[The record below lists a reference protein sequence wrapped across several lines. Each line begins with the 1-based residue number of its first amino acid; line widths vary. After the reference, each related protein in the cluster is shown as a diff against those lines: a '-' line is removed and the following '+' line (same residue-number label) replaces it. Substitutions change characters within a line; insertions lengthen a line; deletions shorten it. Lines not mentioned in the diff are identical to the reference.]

1 MAKAQRKP
9 EAVEVETIHQEE
21 VTAYQR
27 LYASVKQSLTH
38 VGDKISMD
46 TIKHAVDK
54 AGAELKAAGEYST
67 ETIKRVT
74 LVLKKDMASTAEKLG
89 PNWEKLKGKTHH
101 LFDIW
106 QDRSTVF
113 AGHAATA
120 VGDWLHDK
128 GDKLEHHIYH
138 AGELTY
144 GGTFEC
150 TACGQQLE
158 INKANYIQPCPEC
171 LKTEFRRT

>member
-1 MAKAQRKP
+1 MAKAQLKP
-9 EAVEVETIHQEE
+9 ETVEVQTTQQAE
-21 VTAYQR
+21 VTAYRR
-27 LYASVKQSLTH
+27 LYDAVKKRLTD
-38 VGDKISMD
+38 VGDRINME
-46 TIKHAVDK
+46 TIKSAVDK
-54 AGAELKAAGEYST
+54 AGAELKDAGEHSA

-74 LVLKKDMASTAEKLG
+74 QALKKDIASTAEKLG
-89 PNWEKLKGKTHH
+89 PNWNKLKDKSSH

-113 AGHAATA
+113 IGHAASA

-128 GDKLEHHIYH
+128 GDKLEHHVYH

-150 TACGQQLE
+150 TACGERLE
-158 INKANYIQPCPEC
+158 IKKANYIQPCPEC
-171 LKTEFRRT
+171 LKTEFRRV